1 MNAIPETKAPTRPRL
16 AQLTLRG
23 FKTIRELKDFELGP
37 ISVLIGPNG
46 AGKTNFISFFRLLS
60 WALTPPRNLQIYVAQ
75 LGGASMLFHDGPKQ
89 TREIESKL
97 LLQSGDGTYWEYGL
111 LLSHAAG
118 DSLVFAG
125 EYFHPRPWDELVGL
139 VTPDNMALPVRELG
153 VGRKESALIG
163 LDESGVQPAK
173 FILGMLRRMIVYQFH
188 DTSSTSRIRNKWD
201 VEDGRWLKEDAANLA
216 PFLYRLKNHEP
227 PYYQRI
233 VESLRSILP
242 FFADFEFEPEYGKL
256 LLKWR
261 ERGTDRIF
269 NSSQAA
275 DGMLRVMALLALLQQ
290 PEKDLPDV
298 LFLDE
303 PELGLHPY
311 AIEVLAGLIHSVSKH
326 VQVVVATQSVSLLD
340 RFEPHEVVVTERNGR
355 ESTFRRLSAAELSEW
370 REQYTLSELWEKN
383 VLGGRPRR

>member
-1 MNAIPETKAPTRPRL
+1 MNAIPEPIVPTRPRL
-16 AQLTLRG
+16 ARLTLRG
-23 FKTIRELKDFELGP
+23 FKTIRELKDFQLGP

-60 WALTPPRNLQIYVAQ
+60 WALTPPGNLQTYVAQ
-75 LGGASMLFHDGPKQ
+75 LGGASMLLHDGPKR
-89 TREIESKL
+89 TREIEANLEMQTRAGKN
-97 LLQSGDGTYWEYGL
+97 EYTFRL
-111 LLSHAAG
+111 FHAAG
-118 DSLVFAG
+118 DTLVFA
-125 EYFHPRPWDELVGL
+125 
-139 VTPDNMALPVRELG
+139 
-153 VGRKESALIG
+153 
-163 LDESGVQPAK
+163 DESYRFRRPDHDDRPAPGLGAGHK
-173 FILGMLRRMIVYQFH
+173 EPRLIEYAEGGNETAKIILGMLRRMIVHQFH
-188 DTSSTSRIRNKWD
+188 DTSPTSRIRNKWNK
-201 VEDGRWLKEDAANLA
+201 EDGRWLKEDAANLA

-233 VESLRSILP
+233 VESLRAILP
-242 FFADFEFEPEYGKL
+242 FFADFEFEPEYESL

-261 ERGTDRIF
+261 ERGTDQIF

-275 DGMLRVMALLALLQQ
+275 DGMLRIMALLALLQQ
-290 PEKDLPDV
+290 PERDLPDV

-340 RFEPHEVVVTERNGR
+340 RFDPGEVVVTERSER
-355 ESTFRRLSAAELSEW
+355 ESTFQRLSAPELSEW